1 MVSEN
6 GIISELT
13 RERQQK
19 RKNKIKKFL
28 TKRKRFDKISKL
40 SQRKDDRNL
49 DN

>member
-28 TKRKRFDKISKL
+28 TKRNAYDKILKL
-40 SQRKDDRNL
+40 SQKKNDRNL

>member
-1 MVSEN
+1 MVNEN

-28 TKRKRFDKISKL
+28 TKRKEFDKISKL
-40 SQRKDDRNL
+40 SQIKNDRNL

>member
-6 GIISELT
+6 GIIFELT
-13 RERQQK
+13 REGQQK

-40 SQRKDDRNL
+40 SQIKNDRNL